1 MTMQCL
7 LNRAAAP
14 ALAPL
19 GRVTRVR
26 GVLVTVCAAVLL
38 TGCSWTSDLLKGDKI
53 DYRSSGQG
61 ATAPGLE
68 VPPDLTSPTRDN
80 RYDIPGD
87 SSRPRTATASAVQ
100 ARPANVPLA
109 AGVLPAVKD
118 GRIER
123 AGSQRWMVVNA
134 KPEQIWQTVKEFW
147 QENGFIIEIER
158 PESGVMETDWAENRA
173 KIGQDIIRR
182 TVGRFLDGLYS
193 TPERDK
199 FRTRLETN
207 AAGETEIYVSHRG
220 MIEIYKTEGRDQ
232 TVWQPRPAD
241 PELEID
247 FLRRLLVR
255 LGSDEGKAQQV
266 LAVGAPAAERAKIIK
281 TGSDSL
287 VELDDS
293 FDRAWRRVGL
303 ALDRVGF
310 TVEDRDRAKGLYF
323 VRYADPDAGQKKPDT
338 SIMSRVTNIF
348 RSETPK
354 TAEQYQVQVRNASPV
369 TQVAVLS
376 KTGAVENSVTT
387 QRILRL
393 LHEQLR

>member
-1 MTMQCL
+1 MTMHFFV
-7 LNRAAAP
+7 NRA
-14 ALAPL
+14 
-19 GRVTRVR
+19 
-26 GVLVTVCAAVLL
+26 GVLATVCAAGLL

-100 ARPANVPLA
+100 ARPANAPSA

-255 LGSDEGKAQQV
+255 LGTDEGKAGPV
-266 LAVGAPAAERAKIIK
+266 LAVGAPAAERARIIK
-281 TGSDSL
+281 TGTDSL

-323 VRYADPDAGQKKPDT
+323 VRYADPDAGQKK
-338 SIMSRVTNIF
+338 SEAGIMSRVTNIF

-376 KTGAVENSVTT
+376 KTGAVENSATT
-387 QRILRL
+387 QRILGL